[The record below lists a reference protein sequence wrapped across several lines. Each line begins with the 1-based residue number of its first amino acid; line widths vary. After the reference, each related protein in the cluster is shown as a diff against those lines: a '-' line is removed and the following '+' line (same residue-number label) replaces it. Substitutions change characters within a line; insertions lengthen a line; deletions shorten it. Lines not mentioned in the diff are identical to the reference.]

1 MAVLAVRE
9 QLLVFPVHLLLMLAA
24 VVVVVL
30 LLVARVVL
38 EVAALAQH
46 LVRLLR
52 ELQTLAVAAAVVM
65 LPQEALVAQ
74 V

>member
-1 MAVLAVRE
+1 MAALAALVL
-9 QLLVFPVHLLLMLAA
+9 LLVFPVHLLLMLEA

-52 ELQTLAVAAAVVM
+52 ELQTGVVAAAVVM
-65 LPQEALVAQ
+65 RPQEALAAQ
-74 V
+74 A